1 MSTSSDMSLLE
12 RFRINVDWFNNNLD
26 QLTQYQGMFLA
37 ICNQNI
43 IDADIDINELL
54 TRLSSHPD
62 RKAIYVTQLIHRNN
76 PCMI

>member
-1 MSTSSDMSLLE
+1 MSLLE

-37 ICNQNI
+37 IYNQNI
-43 IDADIDINELL
+43 IDADIDINELF
-54 TRLSSHPD
+54 T

-76 PCMI
+76 PYMI